1 MSNKNQVQMAA
12 PLGGGGPAAPNM
24 AQTGPAAQ
32 QTEQTC
38 PAAQQTEQ
46 TCPDAPAMEQ
56 AAQADESRLV
66 NQRKADKVLLVE
78 TLADFSSD
86 EHLVTVEELL
96 AAFMERAAA
105 TPPVTVAQVRQ
116 ELQNLPDPRFEGPD
130 SQTVA
135 ADMARIKAMEK
146 AQPGSAPDPEVP
158 GLRKTRRLLS
168 RRQLLSSLL
177 HPAEALAANADSVE
191 PVAESAAEPAAE
203 LATETAAQVAATP
216 RVVEHAYAAALLAE
230 LLKEDEDVAVFTA
243 WDNREYYHYK
253 PQMSSLYARILSTG
267 NNRLVQIASVVRE
280 SSRDYPRPVPL
291 EIFEYPPFLFEAEAL
306 QQCLRDM
313 AQSAEYADIKFTE
326 SSVGTVYLYS
336 TQYLDEDYAAFL
348 AENEDVGAIASP

>member
-1 MSNKNQVQMAA
+1 MSNSDQAVTQAQFAA
-12 PLGGGGPAAPNM
+12 PLDGGGEAAPQAGRTDGPA
-24 AQTGPAAQ
+24 PAL
-32 QTEQTC
+32 EQT
-38 PAAQQTEQ
+38 
-46 TCPDAPAMEQ
+46 
-56 AAQADESRLV
+56 AQAEGQQMVS
-66 NQRKADKVLLVE
+66 QRKADKVLLVE

-86 EHLVTVEELL
+86 ERLVTAEELL
-96 AAFMERAAA
+96 AAFMERAAT
-105 TPPVTVAQVRQ
+105 TPPVTVAQVRE
-116 ELQNLPDPRFEGPD
+116 ELETLPDPRFEGPD

-177 HPAEALAANADSVE
+177 HPAEALAVPAEAGE
-191 PVAESAAEPAAE
+191 PVAE
-203 LATETAAQVAATP
+203 LATETATEKAAQAAAAP
-216 RVVEHAYAAALLAE
+216 RVIEREYAAALLAG
-230 LLKEDEDVAVFTA
+230 LLAENEDVAVFTA

-267 NNRLVQIASVVRE
+267 NNRMVQIASMVRE

-291 EIFEYPPFLFEAEAL
+291 EIFEYPPFLLEAEAL

-313 AQSAEYADIKFTE
+313 AENAEYADIRFTE